1 MQQLKS
7 AGIHLLDCCHASFG
21 MVCDQQV
28 FGRCLAPDV
37 HTVLC
42 IRPAPAPPAGY
53 VNVVIVSFAQPDCTY
68 VKGSLSFT
76 GTGLQF
82 SSAGP
87 VVKDAIAALKSAH
100 SNTRVL
106 LAVGG
111 ATYYNFAGMNTQC
124 IKDIV
129 DDFGFDGE

>member
-1 MQQLKS
+1 M
-7 AGIHLLDCCHASFG
+7 
-21 MVCDQQV
+21 
-28 FGRCLAPDV
+28 
-37 HTVLC
+37 
-42 IRPAPAPPAGY
+42 PAADLPAGY

-68 VKGSLSFT
+68 VKGSLSFD

-82 SSAGP
+82 SSDGV

-100 SNTRVL
+100 NNTRVL

-111 ATYYNFAGMNTQC
+111 ATYVNFAGMNTQC

-129 DDFGFDGE
+129 DDFGLDGKCCCSQWTIQHS